1 MDEKIIN
8 DINIIL
14 SKKIEKDI
22 PCCED
27 STNDYDAYNNLDKM
41 YQSNNNHYSDISIF
55 NEYLNISID
64 ELSKML
70 DVDGNML
77 NNLFNIN
84 HIPSKGLSIAI
95 GMALNINNDKLY
107 EILNKL
113 GYSLCN
119 NDYDKIVNYFID
131 NNIYDISLLNETLL
145 YYGQM
150 YLYSKRKLR

>member
-1 MDEKIIN
+1 MNEKIIN

-41 YQSNNNHYSDISIF
+41 YSKDSNQYSDISIF
-55 NEYLNISID
+55 KDYLNISIE
-64 ELSKML
+64 ELALKL
-70 DVDGNML
+70 DVDSNIL

-95 GMALNINNDKLY
+95 GMALNINNDKLH

-113 GYSLCN
+113 GYSSCN